1 MQCCVYWEAF
11 LGAALSHCP
20 LITLVCHCLCAP
32 LPCWE
37 DRDWELST
45 DLLNEL
51 VNG

>member
-1 MQCCVYWEAF
+1 MQCCFYWKAF
-11 LGAALSHCP
+11 LGAPLSHCP
-20 LITLVCHCLCAP
+20 LITLVCHCLLAP
-32 LPCWE
+32 LPCRE